1 MTTGK
6 TRRANRRAMLFERTG
21 VTPFLTRAFVVLLV
35 LLIACPALLLV
46 FERHAN
52 PEIETVANAY
62 FWMWRTLME
71 QGSPIEFQT
80 AGGWLVSYLVVIVG
94 VGLVATG
101 TAAIVSR
108 LVDLLLRR
116 QAGMHETRVS
126 EHVLICGWNSHART
140 IVEELRAA
148 GDGDRRP
155 IVILADVA
163 TSPVDAPD
171 TVFIRGDPARREDL
185 ARAGLDRAATA
196 IVLADDT
203 RPSATP
209 HDIDGKTL
217 LTALAIESTKP
228 TCYTCVEVL
237 LAENVEHFRQVKAD
251 EMIVSGEVSSFLL
264 ASAATDHG
272 VSRIV
277 GDLLTHDAGRGP
289 DNLSSIDVPESL
301 EGARFLDALVE
312 LKETRAAIAVAV
324 VGTDGTV
331 DVNPAADRAL
341 SRGERV
347 LAIVREG

>member
-1 MTTGK
+1 MTSGK

-21 VTPFLTRAFVVLLV
+21 ITPFLSRAFLALCLV
-35 LLIACPALLLV
+35 LLACPLALWL
-46 FERHAN
+46 FERRAN
-52 PEIETVANAY
+52 PEIQTVPNAY

-71 QGSPIEFQT
+71 QGSPIDFRT

-94 VGLVATG
+94 VGLIATG

-126 EHVLICGWNSHART
+126 EHILICGWNARART

-148 GDGDRRP
+148 DDGSHRP
-155 IVILADVA
+155 IAILADLPS
-163 TSPVDAPD
+163 TPIDTPD

-185 ARAGLDRAATA
+185 ARAGLERAVTA
-196 IVLADDT
+196 IILADDT
-203 RPSATP
+203 RSTTSP

-217 LTALAIESTKP
+217 LTALAIESTNA

-251 EMIVSGEVSSFLL
+251 ELVVSGEVASLLL

-272 VSRIV
+272 VSRVIS
-277 GDLLTHDAGRGP
+277 DLLTHDPRRGP
-289 DNLSSIDVPESL
+289 DNLSLIEVSDRL
-301 EGARFLDALVE
+301 EGLPFVEALGE
-312 LKETRAAIAVAV
+312 LKRTSGSIAVAV
-324 VGTDGTV
+324 VHADGVV
-331 DVNPAADRAL
+331 DLNPPADRTLAA
-341 SRGERV
+341 GERLLV
-347 LAIVREG
+347 IERSA